1 MYEFTQET
9 ITLITYWGSSE
20 RSKLIPTKLW
30 VSEHWGL
37 VENVREY
44 MQDQTMHNNIGGSS
58 GMGRLTQS
66 TLMRTQTLGT
76 RWGVQADAIHH
87 DLYQNI
93 G

>member
-1 MYEFTQET
+1 M
-9 ITLITYWGSSE
+9 LITYWGSSE
-20 RSKLIPTKLW
+20 RSKLIRTPLW

-66 TLMRTQTLGT
+66 TLMCTTTLRT
-76 RWGVQADAIHH
+76 RCGVQAYAIHH